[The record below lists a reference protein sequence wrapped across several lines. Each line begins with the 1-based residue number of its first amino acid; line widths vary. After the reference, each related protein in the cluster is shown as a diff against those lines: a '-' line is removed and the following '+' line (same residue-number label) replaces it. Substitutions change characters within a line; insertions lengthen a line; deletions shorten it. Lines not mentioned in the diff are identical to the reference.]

1 MSCSK
6 KSSAWFPK
14 LLTAL
19 LVVSQLPKTL
29 AGEASIKD
37 PGPDLANFPNSAFTL
52 PKGRAYIELGP
63 TYSSKD
69 RAGSASQYSAG
80 YLLRYGLT
88 DDVELRW
95 LSDGY
100 TWRRGENKTSGIS
113 PQTADVKWHLFDEN
127 KNAFTPAMGIE
138 VSVQTNWGKSAFR
151 ERVLPALSLNFDQTL
166 PQDIAFEYNIGVSTQ
181 QGDEGDRQYQLAL
194 SWAFQR
200 DVVDDVAVFVNG
212 FTNTGEGFSTS
223 AIGGGLQWVPA
234 KRMAVFTNVS
244 AGLTDN
250 TPKLSVLAGFAVAF

>member
-6 KSSAWFPK
+6 KSSAWFSG
-14 LLTAL
+14 LLTAIFAL
-19 LVVSQLPKTL
+19 SQVPKSL

-63 TYSSKD
+63 TYSGKD
-69 RAGSASQYSAG
+69 RAGSASEYSTG

-100 TWRRGENKTSGIS
+100 TWRRGAEKNSGIS
-113 PQTADVKWHLFDEN
+113 TQTADVKWHLFDEN
-127 KNAFTPAMGIE
+127 KQAFTPAMGIE
-138 VSVQTNWGKSAFR
+138 VAVQTNWGKSAFR
-151 ERVLPALSLNFDQTL
+151 ERVLPAVSLNFDQTL
-166 PQDIAFEYNIGVSTQ
+166 PQDIAFEYNIGMSTQ
-181 QGDEGDRQYQLAL
+181 EEEGDRQYQLAL

-212 FTNTGEGFSTS
+212 FTNTGEGSSTS

-244 AGLTDN
+244 AGLTDK

>member
-6 KSSAWFPK
+6 KSSAWVPG
-14 LLTAL
+14 LLTAIFAF
-19 LVVSQLPKTL
+19 SQLSKSL

-63 TYSSKD
+63 TYSSKE
-69 RAGSASQYSAG
+69 RAGSASEYSTG

-100 TWRRGENKTSGIS
+100 TWKRGAEKNSGIS

-127 KNAFTPAMGIE
+127 KKAFTPAMGIE

-200 DVVDDVAVFVNG
+200 DLVDDVAVFVNG
-212 FTNTGEGFSTS
+212 FTNTGEGFSSS